1 MLFTWVVDYADSA
14 VFDHHSTT
22 RHSAVAIIK
31 TAQSLLPA
39 RDDLYVLTPD
49 NTLIKHWTTLLSNVA

>member
-31 TAQSLLPA
+31 TAQSLLPPIH
-39 RDDLYVLTPD
+39 DLYVLTPG
-49 NTLIKHWTTLLSNVA
+49 NSLIKRWTTLLHNI